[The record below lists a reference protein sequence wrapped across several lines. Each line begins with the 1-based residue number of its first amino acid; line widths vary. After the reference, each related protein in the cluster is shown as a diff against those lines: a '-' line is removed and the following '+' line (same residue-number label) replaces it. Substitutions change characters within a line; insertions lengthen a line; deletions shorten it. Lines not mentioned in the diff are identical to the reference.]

1 MTTAIRKWGN
11 SHGVRISK
19 KVLESVRWK
28 DNEQVILKAM
38 DGKIII
44 EKANRRKNI
53 KELFDEYNEEYT
65 PANIDWGEPEGEE
78 IW

>member
-1 MTTAIRKWGN
+1 MTTAIQKWGN
-11 SHGVRISK
+11 SHGVRIPK
-19 KVLESVRWK
+19 KVLESVQWK

-53 KELFDEYNEEYT
+53 KELFDECNEEYT

>member
-1 MTTAIRKWGN
+1 MTTAIQKWGN

-19 KVLESVRWK
+19 KVLESVQWK
-28 DNEQVILKAM
+28 DNEQVILKAL

-53 KELFDEYNEEYT
+53 QELFNEYNEEYT
-65 PANIDWGEPEGEE
+65 PVNIDWGEPEGEE